1 MGLMLKL
8 VFLCPL
14 FQESLYA
21 MSALF
26 EAMKRQDVVALVR
39 RVYRKGSAPKLGIL
53 IPEEKEDNEATKKVR
68 FFFQITSIFISLFF
82 LCAARASALVIGR
95 NISSGTIDFS
105 MKIRWSK

>member
-1 MGLMLKL
+1 MHATYVKV
-8 VFLCPL
+8 VFLCPM

-68 FFFQITSIFISLFF
+68 FFFKLLPSLFHYF
-82 LCAARASALVIGR
+82 FCVLLEPPL
-95 NISSGTIDFS
+95 
-105 MKIRWSK
+105 